1 MSAPIGIVCATR
13 SEIAP
18 FLEAMDVVSTDK
30 KAMVEMYRGTFGGCD
45 VVATCC
51 GICKTNAA
59 MAVQSMIDSYGVS
72 CVINAGTAGGMDPV
86 LDVFDIAVGTSFAHH
101 DVDAQM
107 MLVDSY
113 PFYPSGVF
121 AADEK
126 LLAAARSVAGSF
138 ERPVHF
144 GAMASGEQFVDDTNR
159 DGIVA
164 KYSPISVDMESS
176 SMAQVCFANG
186 VARRVQKSKESHCS
200 KAKHAI
206 VLERLRSLP
215 RGFAMR
221 GRRSFVPFVKV
232 RAEGAPVSPRS

>member
-1 MSAPIGIVCATR
+1 MSAPIGIVCATQ

-18 FLEAMDVVSTDK
+18 FLKAMDVVLTDK
-30 KAMVEMYRGTFGGCD
+30 KAMVEMHRGTFGGCD

-72 CVINAGTAGGMDPV
+72 CVINAGTAGGMDPA

-121 AADEK
+121 SADEK
-126 LLAAARSVAGSF
+126 LLVAARSVAESF
-138 ERPVHF
+138 ERPVDF
-144 GAMASGEQFVDDTNR
+144 GAMASGEQFVDDANR

-164 KYSPISVDMESS
+164 RHNPISVDMESS

-186 VARRVQKSKESHCS
+186 VAFISVRGVTDTAAHDGFGTYELNRDQASQDACAFV
-200 KAKHAI
+200 
-206 VLERLRSLP
+206 ERLI
-215 RGFAMR
+215 ATY
-221 GRRSFVPFVKV
+221 
-232 RAEGAPVSPRS
+232 RA